1 MLLLIA
7 AALRSV
13 QQAGI
18 PGLGASLCERALHC
32 RCAAPCPCRWV
43 GFLFALGSLLFL
55 ITGIA
60 RLTKPVG
67 APEVW
72 PPGISSKAAGLS
84 AWPEVIAC
92 YFVFFPACLIQ
103 VSLYTSAVLGSCCC
117 NLLLQIVAASCFNGR
132 QAGVFAGLM
141 VAQRVGFPSGH
152 RRVASGPQAVLPR
165 VC

>member
-7 AALRSV
+7 AALPSV
-13 QQAGI
+13 QLAGI
-18 PGLGASLCERALHC
+18 SVQSATLYEPALHC
-32 RCAAPCPCRWV
+32 RCTAPCPCRWV

-103 VSLYTSAVLGSCCC
+103 VSVLVR
-117 NLLLQIVAASCFNGR
+117 LLLF
-132 QAGVFAGLM
+132 L
-141 VAQRVGFPSGH
+141 
-152 RRVASGPQAVLPR
+152 
-165 VC
+165 VCC